1 MALEDVAATA
11 KPDTILGWYRRLI
24 AKKFDGSKMRR
35 SVRRPKIDHETE
47 RLVLQ
52 MARENPSWGYDRIV
66 GALADLGH
74 RLSDQTVG
82 NALRRHGISPA
93 PKRKRS
99 VSRANFI
106 RSYRGVLVGMGRAS
120 PHKGDLDEMD
130 QRAYRTRIGHL
141 QPGQLLPQPQ
151 AGPCRT
157 GAVRRDSVFSG
168 VQATNRTAKENQ
180 GLFTSVCDILLYP
193 LPAC

>member
-1 MALEDVAATA
+1 MSKKLTPMVGLLLAS
-11 KPDTILGWYRRLI
+11 ILLAFPQTPPQGP
-24 AKKFDGSKMRR
+24 AQDR
-35 SVRRPKIDHETE
+35 SAELQD
-47 RLVLQ
+47 LV
-52 MARENPSWGYDRIV
+52 S
-66 GALADLGH
+66 
-74 RLSDQTVG
+74 
-82 NALRRHGISPA
+82 
-93 PKRKRS
+93 
-99 VSRANFI
+99 
-106 RSYRGVLVGMGRAS
+106 RAS

-168 VQATNRTAKENQ
+168 VQTTNRTAKENE